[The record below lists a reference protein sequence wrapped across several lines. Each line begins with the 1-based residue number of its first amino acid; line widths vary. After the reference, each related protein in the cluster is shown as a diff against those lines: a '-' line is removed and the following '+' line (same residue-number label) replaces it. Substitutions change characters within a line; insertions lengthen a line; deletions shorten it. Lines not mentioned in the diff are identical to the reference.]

1 MKFNVLY
8 GIAMLH
14 IQEKCDINAATGNV
28 HTALHLAADE
38 GNAAIV
44 ELLVGHGIDL
54 DVIDER
60 GMTALHIVVATKEVV
75 GIPED
80 SPELS
85 KVCTILIFPCS
96 NIMYCISTLSSVCT
110 VGPLLV
116 CVQ

>member
-1 MKFNVLY
+1 MDKHY
-8 GIAMLH
+8 
-14 IQEKCDINAATGNV
+14 
-28 HTALHLAADE
+28 
-38 GNAAIV
+38 AAIV

-60 GMTALHIVVATKEVV
+60 GRTALHIVLGRKSVI

-85 KVCTILIFPCS
+85 KVCTLQ
-96 NIMYCISTLSSVCT
+96 MLTE
-110 VGPLLV
+110 GPLLV